1 MTLLEIALLQA
12 NTHGQDLSIGH
23 LRPLGPLVGPMGQM
37 SFMKAVRDWDLTLDA
52 ESRTLDSSERTGYG
66 LEHEATGQDSYD

>member
-1 MTLLEIALLQA
+1 MW
-12 NTHGQDLSIGH
+12 
-23 LRPLGPLVGPMGQM
+23 QM

-52 ESRTLDSSERTGYG
+52 ESRTLDSSERTGYS